1 MSQKKQFYIN
11 FLGQLLYT
19 AVNLSINFFL
29 VPKIINNINATAYGF
44 ISLSTD
50 FVNYIGL
57 ITVALNALSSRF
69 IIINYHKKEYKKAN
83 EYFNSTLFANLT
95 IGGVIAIGSVFF
107 ITFIDRILNIPVDL
121 VNDVRILF
129 TMVIMNFLTGMTL
142 SVFQVS
148 TNISN
153 KLYLNNIVNIV
164 SQIIR
169 CIILFTAYT
178 YLPMNIWYIGLSQ
191 FVCAIIYNTSS
202 YIFCKKLTPEIKISP
217 KFVHIKK
224 CVELTKNGIW
234 SLISTISS
242 MLTNG
247 LDLLITNLL
256 VGSASMGILS
266 IPRSI
271 YSVICTLFESLAITF
286 NPKIIYNV
294 AKENI
299 KDLQYQLVFSY
310 KFLSM
315 FSNTII
321 ATFIILGM
329 NFFELWVP
337 SQDANVL
344 ALIAKISVLDLI
356 ISMPMQSFNH
366 IYTAFNKIKFP
377 AVVSILFSVATL
389 IVEFIGLSLTKSN
402 IIKLLFIS
410 STSSFFLGL
419 KYLTFTPI
427 YSAKLLNLKKTYFYP
442 IIFRNLIAFIISLS
456 FEYLLFNFISIESWF
471 TFFVAC
477 LFVAPVAL
485 IITFLINFNKDEKMR
500 VIKLFQSLLKKTKNV

>member
-1 MSQKKQFYIN
+1 
-11 FLGQLLYT
+11 
-19 AVNLSINFFL
+19 
-29 VPKIINNINATAYGF
+29 
-44 ISLSTD
+44 
-50 FVNYIGL
+50 
-57 ITVALNALSSRF
+57 
-69 IIINYHKKEYKKAN
+69 
-83 EYFNSTLFANLT
+83 
-95 IGGVIAIGSVFF
+95 
-107 ITFIDRILNIPVDL
+107 
-121 VNDVRILF
+121 
-129 TMVIMNFLTGMTL
+129 
-142 SVFQVS
+142 
-148 TNISN
+148 
-153 KLYLNNIVNIV
+153 
-164 SQIIR
+164 
-169 CIILFTAYT
+169 
-178 YLPMNIWYIGLSQ
+178 
-191 FVCAIIYNTSS
+191 
-202 YIFCKKLTPEIKISP
+202 
-217 KFVHIKK
+217 
-224 CVELTKNGIW
+224 
-234 SLISTISS
+234 

-294 AKENI
+294 AKDNTE
-299 KDLQYQLVFSY
+299 DLKYQLVFSH

-321 ATFIILGM
+321 VTFIILGM
-329 NFFELWVP
+329 NFFDLWVP

-344 ALIAKISVLDLI
+344 ALIAKISVLDVI

-389 IVEFIGLSLTKSN
+389 IVEFIGLLLTKSN
-402 IIKLLFIS
+402 ITKLLFIS

-442 IIFRNLIAFIISLS
+442 IIFRNLIAFITSLS
-456 FEYLLFNFISIESWF
+456 FGYLLSNFISVESWF

-500 VIKLFQSLLKKTKNV
+500 VINLFQSLLKKTKNS